1 MVAQK
6 ICDIEK
12 NLKNHEN
19 HEKQE
24 IESGQN
30 QMGDRWIR
38 G

>member
-6 ICDIEK
+6 NCDIEK
-12 NLKNHEN
+12 NLKN

-30 QMGDRWIR
+30 QMGDR
-38 G
+38 